1 MGPGDSAREGV
12 PSISYYGGGD
22 GDGDG
27 GGDGNGTSTHVEWHM
42 GPGDS
47 AWVRVPSSTY
57 DKKERPQTYLILAM
71 FDADGAGRE
80 RLVLQETSSGSSDN
94 QDMNPEGCATDA
106 KSIYTHS

>member
-1 MGPGDSAREGV
+1 
-12 PSISYYGGGD
+12 
-22 GDGDG
+22 
-27 GGDGNGTSTHVEWHM
+27 M

-57 DKKERPQTYLILAM
+57 DKKEEPQKYLILAM
-71 FDADGAGRE
+71 IDADGAGRE

-106 KSIYTHS
+106 KSIYTHNQYRAQHQKQEKKWHWPF